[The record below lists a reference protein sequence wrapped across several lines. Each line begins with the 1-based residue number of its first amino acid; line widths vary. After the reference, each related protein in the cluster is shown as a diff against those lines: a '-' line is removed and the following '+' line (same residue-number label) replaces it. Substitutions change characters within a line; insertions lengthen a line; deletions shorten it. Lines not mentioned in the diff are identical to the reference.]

1 MRKPEPFRSENFFP
15 AGIYKWQMPSTN
27 MGMSSVL
34 LSAQELKLA
43 YGNQKLLESV
53 SLTVAPGE
61 KVGLVGR
68 NGCGKTSLFKI
79 LAGESE
85 SDSGEISRRRG
96 LRVGYLPQEF
106 ELDGTK
112 TVLENIE
119 AGASDLVGWMR
130 RYEEGDG
137 SEAELADLLE
147 LIQHADGWNLQTR
160 IKAEAGSLDAPP
172 LDVLVGPLSGG
183 EKRRVALC
191 RALASQPDLLLLDE
205 PTNHLDSESIRWL
218 EDFLRE
224 FPGAL
229 IFVTHDRYFLETI
242 ATRIIELSEGRVF
255 SHPGNYTA
263 FLEAKALRRQISEQS
278 ERRRQRFLRAELEY
292 VRAGV
297 RAQRSKSKHRLDS
310 FYQIAGMEA
319 PPEEREMDLLI
330 PPAPEIGNT
339 AVELKGAG
347 VRAGETGRWLFR
359 NLNLSLRTGQ
369 CTGVVGRNGV
379 GKTTLLRMCLGELEP
394 TEGIATVGKRVIFNY
409 IDQSRMQLEGKGTV
423 MDEVSDS
430 GEMVTFGTQT
440 LTARAYLRRFLF
452 DESRV
457 KERVDKLS
465 GGERARLLLAK
476 VLRRGGN
483 VIILDEPTN
492 DLDLASLRML
502 EEALADFD
510 GTVLVVSHDRY
521 FLDRICDQIV
531 AFEDGGI
538 FVQPGNYS
546 YYLEKKKERDASAQS
561 AMKAFAAPAAQPAKP
576 APKPKRLSYKEQQEL
591 DHMEET
597 ILTAE
602 KSVKETEELL
612 NDPAFFTS
620 RAADAP
626 DLIEK
631 LAAAK
636 KEVSRLYKRWEEL
649 AERI

>member
-1 MRKPEPFRSENFFP
+1 
-15 AGIYKWQMPSTN
+15 
-27 MGMSSVL
+27 MSSVL
-34 LSAQELKLA
+34 LSAKDLKLA
-43 YGNQKLLESV
+43 YGNQVLLDGV
-53 SLTVAPGE
+53 SLAVAPGE

-79 LAGESE
+79 LARESE
-85 SDSGEISRRRG
+85 ADSGDISRRRG

-119 AGASDLVGWMR
+119 AGAADLVEAIR
-130 RYEEGDG
+130 RYEAGDG
-137 SEAELADLLE
+137 HDNEGLLE

-160 IKAEAGSLDAPP
+160 IRAEAGSLAAPP
-172 LDVLVGPLSGG
+172 LDALVGPLSGG

-205 PTNHLDSESIRWL
+205 PTNHLDSETIRWL
-218 EDFLRE
+218 EGFLRE

-242 ATRIIELSEGRVF
+242 ATRIIEISDGRAF

-263 FLEAKALRRQISEQS
+263 FLEAKA
-278 ERRRQRFLRAELEY
+278 RRQRFLRAELEY

-339 AVELKGAG
+339 AVELAGAG
-347 VRAGETGRWLFR
+347 MRAGATGRWLFR
-359 NLNLSLRTGQ
+359 NMNLSLRAGQ

-379 GKTTLLRMCLGELEP
+379 GKTTLLRLCLGELP
-394 TEGIATVGKRVIFNY
+394 PAEGTATVGKRVVFNY
-409 IDQSRMQLEGKGTV
+409 IDQSRMQLDGKGTV

-430 GEMVTFGTQT
+430 GEMVAFGNQT

-510 GTVLVVSHDRY
+510 GTILVVSHDRY

-531 AFEDGGI
+531 AFEDGGV

-546 YYLEKKKERDASAQS
+546 YYLEKKKERDARTRSAQ
-561 AMKAFAAPAAQPAKP
+561 AAFLPPAQPAKP
-576 APKPKRLSYKEQQEL
+576 AQKPKRLSYKEQQEL
-591 DHMEET
+591 DRMEET
-597 ILTAE
+597 ILAAE
-602 KSVKETEELL
+602 NTVKEIESTL
-612 NDPAFFTS
+612 NDPAFFVS
-620 RAADAP
+620 RAAEAP
-626 DLIEK
+626 ALVEK
-631 LAAAK
+631 LAATRT
-636 KEVSRLYKRWEEL
+636 EVARLYERWEEL
-649 AERI
+649 AKTI